1 MYGIYGYH
9 IILVKEKVMSFNKE
23 HFENE
28 EIWNYS
34 EFQKQ
39 INKEK
44 YRYIK
49 NALDFDLI
57 NSIIDIG
64 CGNGNML
71 SNYIDDCTNLTG
83 ADYSKTALN
92 YVNEFAKVIY
102 LDLEDPQ
109 IEDFKRYDLVMSY
122 DVLEHL
128 RSDAL
133 QNAVN
138 LIKNISKK
146 YIVINVPNN
155 EDLEHR
161 RAKCHH
167 CHTVYHPY
175 GHINSFDLN
184 NIIELFSDKNIKY
197 ITSTTLG
204 PIKSYHNFYLA
215 GFSKHILENYMNI
228 DTATCPACN
237 STITTSQR
245 NILSKFPNALNKL
258 IGLTQKKERE
268 ELVVIFE
275 VV

>member
-1 MYGIYGYH
+1 
-9 IILVKEKVMSFNKE
+9 MSFNKE

-83 ADYSKTALN
+83 ADYSKTALS

-102 LDLEDPQ
+102 LDLEHPQ
-109 IEDFKRYDLVMSY
+109 IADFKRYDLVMSY
-122 DVLEHL
+122 DVFEHL

-138 LIKNISKK
+138 LIKAISEK

-155 EDLEHR
+155 EDLECR
-161 RAKCHH
+161 RAKCQH

-184 NIIELFSDKNIKY
+184 KIIELFSDKNIKY

-204 PIKSYHNFYLA
+204 PIKPYHNFYLA
-215 GFSKHILENYMNI
+215 GFSKYILENYMNI

-237 STITTSQR
+237 STITASKR
-245 NILSKFPNALNKL
+245 GILSKFPNALNKL

-268 ELVVIFE
+268 ELIIIFE

>member
-1 MYGIYGYH
+1 
-9 IILVKEKVMSFNKE
+9 MSFNKE

-49 NALDFDLI
+49 NTLNFDSI

-71 SNYIDDCTNLTG
+71 FNYVDDCPNLTG

-92 YVNEFAKVIY
+92 YVNEFAKTIY
-102 LDLEDPQ
+102 LDLEHP
-109 IEDFKRYDLVMSY
+109 EFGDFEKYDLVMSY

-128 RSDAL
+128 RSNAL

-138 LIKNISKK
+138 LIKAISKK

-155 EDLEHR
+155 EDLELR
-161 RAKCHH
+161 RIKCSH
-167 CHTVYHPY
+167 CHTIYHPY

-184 NIIELFSDKNIKY
+184 KIVELFSNHNIKY
-197 ITSTTLG
+197 ITSVSLG
-204 PIKSYHNFYLA
+204 PTKPYNNFYLT
-215 GFSKHILENYMNI
+215 GFSKYILGNYMNI
-228 DTATCPACN
+228 DTATCPSCN
-237 STITTSQR
+237 SMITTSKR
-245 NILSKFPNALNKL
+245 NFLAKFPNVLNKI

-268 ELVVIFE
+268 ELIVIFE